1 MNFQM
6 CTKKGNAAMAGTRS
20 AKRRK
25 KARSFWRG
33 KVMKVKH
40 VKCVL
45 NAIKCPC
52 QTVWGFT
59 WLNKRG

>member
-33 KVMKVKH
+33 KVLK

-45 NAIKCPC
+45 NTIKYPGE
-52 QTVWGFT
+52 TVWDYT
-59 WLNKRG
+59 WLNKLG